1 MDAVCKK
8 RDKLFRRL
16 VELVKQTKKFES
28 PLREHFGTSSSLI
41 TGDEE
46 KSINDTL
53 SSKTVIAVIG
63 EKNCG
68 KSSLIN
74 EMLGVQVVPVADITC
89 TSRIIWIKYSDTP
102 YVSLND
108 QTGKEV
114 PGSKRPL
121 SGNDFWGDR
130 TGRDMLKE
138 LVILKEEDRGKSAC
152 VFQTVIIGLNHELL
166 KYGVELIDSPGRNE
180 NETLNKVVNEVI
192 SKNEIPILIYVID
205 GKCFLRPDD
214 RKNIQYFKERCPRTK
229 FFYVCNKIDNDAKA
243 AEMDK
248 ESDTEEGEDE
258 EDGCKDDKI
267 MSIATKVRDQ
277 LKEHLLLDDRSYLGT
292 FNALSMRKVKEART
306 KGKCANLRKFTE
318 AFESFKIDMSKSL
331 DSYLMEQISIAVC
344 ALMRCHGRCFYCIS
358 QKHEELQIEEKEMAR
373 VLQSARSAELDIYQ
387 RSTTFVEAKNE
398 QLKQI
403 IAVAIDKARQD
414 AMEMAPK
421 LVLNKITAYE
431 LLLLHPDVTEKYPN
445 GVPSGGNFSQMHT
458 LCHEL
463 RNIIVNSVSNNVEV
477 QVDNLLEN
485 EASCDLLPKV
495 VETMEALDNPTLKRN
510 LESIYQFVGNDND
523 YKEATGFSLTNLV
536 YALVSA
542 ARENLRFELQNTYSL
557 LAIIEIAL
565 QEKRNNP
572 RGSPARTAVVNILIS
587 QLDANRLADSVV
599 DACKNKM
606 ESYHTTFET
615 SLKQIEFFKEDI
627 QIQSREH
634 LGASASRVL
643 SMLAQLE
650 IENHG
655 IKFEVTRGELKRGK
669 LLYRG
674 QNCTLH
680 LCDKSWSFINET
692 QYIMRVIQRIS
703 DESWMESITSL
714 YYAYNCKRS
723 SHLIGIYGWTMPN
736 PDVLQVVTERAATS
750 LDKANSGLST
760 HQKLSVM
767 RDVVCGLDAIHSSGF
782 IYNNLAA
789 KQVLLMDDNQAKL
802 NICSGNF
809 EVLRGQGPNL
819 DIDKIAELMLWMF
832 GLQVPATAVS
842 TLGSIKPY
850 KYSDGVWELIRRCQS
865 PRKDITIKGIIKEL
879 DILLN

>member
-1 MDAVCKK
+1 MG
-8 RDKLFRRL
+8 L
-16 VELVKQTKKFES
+16 VEKTKQLETS
-28 PLREHFGTSSSLI
+28 IRDLFGTSISLI
-41 TGDEE
+41 NKSEE
-46 KSINDTL
+46 QGINETL
-53 SSKTVIAVIG
+53 LCKTIIAVIG

-74 EMLGVQVVPVADITC
+74 EMLGLQVVPVADTTC
-89 TSRIIWIKYSDTP
+89 TSRIIWIKYASSP
-102 YVSLND
+102 YMSLQD
-108 QTGKEV
+108 PKGKEI
-114 PGSKRPL
+114 PGSRKPL
-121 SGNDFWGDR
+121 SGLDFWKNDADKR
-130 TGRDMLKE
+130 RLKE
-138 LVILKEEDRGKSAC
+138 LAILKQEDRDNAAL
-152 VFQTVIIGLNHELL
+152 VFQTVVIGLNHELL
-166 KYGVELIDSPGRNE
+166 RHGIEFIDSPGRNE
-180 NETLNKVVNEVI
+180 NNMLNKVVDDVVL
-192 SKNEIPILIYVID
+192 KKVLPILIYVID
-205 GKCFLRPDD
+205 GKMALRPGD
-214 RKNIQYFKERCPRTK
+214 RASIQYYKDRCPRTK
-229 FFYVCNKIDNDAKA
+229 LFYVCNKVDVDEKA
-243 AEMDK
+243 AAMD
-248 ESDTEEGEDE
+248 SDSDSDSDE
-258 EDGCKDDKI
+258 NDLVNRPELIK
-267 MSIATKVRDQ
+267 TKVRDQ
-277 LKEHLLLDDRSYLGT
+277 LKEHQILDDYSLTPKYHGL
-292 FNALSMRKVKEART
+292 AMKKVKEART
-306 KGKCANLRKFTE
+306 KCKHAELRNFVE
-318 AFESFKIDMSKSL
+318 DFESFKVNLARSL
-331 DSYLMEQISIAVC
+331 DYHLKEQLSIAVC
-344 ALMRCHGRCFYCIS
+344 AMMRCHGRCFYCIS
-358 QKHEELQIEEKEMAR
+358 QKQEILQKEEDEMTR
-373 VLQSARSAELDIYQ
+373 VLGDAQTAELDLYN
-387 RSTTFVEAKNE
+387 RLASFVEAKRGKIREIIKNE
-398 QLKQI
+398 
-403 IAVAIDKARQD
+403 IDNAKQD
-414 AMEMAPK
+414 AMKKAPK
-421 LVLNKITAYE
+421 LALDKITAYE
-431 LLLLHPDVTEKYPN
+431 LFLLHPDVTERYPN

-463 RNIIVNSVSNNVEV
+463 RNIIVNNVSRNVEV
-477 QVDNLLEN
+477 RVDDLLEN
-485 EASCDLLPKV
+485 EICRDVLPKV

-523 YKEATGFSLTNLV
+523 YKEATGSSLTNLV
-536 YALVSA
+536 YALVTV
-542 ARENLRFELQNTYSL
+542 ARENLRFELQHTYSL

-565 QEKRNNP
+565 QENRKNP
-572 RGSPARTAVVNILIS
+572 RGSPARTAVVNTLIS

-599 DACKNKM
+599 DACKKKM

-615 SLKQIEFFKEDI
+615 SMKQIEFFKEEI

-723 SHLIGIYGWTMPN
+723 SHLIGIYGWTMTN
-736 PDVLQVVTERAATS
+736 SDVLQVVTERAATS

-782 IYNNLAA
+782 IYNNLAP

-842 TLGSIKPY
+842 SVGLIRPAGCSE
-850 KYSDGVWELIRRCQS
+850 DVWKLIRRCLPS
-865 PRKDITIKGIIKEL
+865 RKDITIKGIIGEL
-879 DILLN
+879 NILLN